1 LNIQLMQ
8 TEDKDKRIKELEEE
22 LSQYKPNGVVALY
35 YELNRFVNNTVSIM
49 RDQGLKNLLAVG
61 KDEDPKKFERMMALI
76 KNAKEHVSDM
86 ADIKSKLRLSGDEK
100 KDTEDMPF
108 IESFAETRK

>member
-1 LNIQLMQ
+1 MP

-22 LSQYKPNGVVALY
+22 LAQYKPNGSVALY

-49 RDQGLKNLLAVG
+49 REQGLKSLLAVS
-61 KDEDPKKFERMMALI
+61 KDEDPKKFERMMVLI
-76 KNAKEHVSDM
+76 KNAKEHVADM

-100 KDTEDMPF
+100 SDKEDMPF
-108 IESFAETRK
+108 IESIAETRK

>member
-1 LNIQLMQ
+1 MP
-8 TEDKDKRIKELEEE
+8 TDAERIKQLEAE
-22 LSQYKPNGVVALY
+22 LSQYKPNGAVGLY
-35 YELNRFVNNTVSIM
+35 YELNRFVNNTVAIM
-49 RDQGLKNLLAVG
+49 REQGLKSLLSVG

-76 KNAKEHVSDM
+76 KNAKEHVADM
-86 ADIKSKLRLSGDEK
+86 ADIKAKLRLSGDEK